1 MLAHRAVIESIDGSG
16 KSTAALEAAE
26 ALSGE
31 YVSSSISVVDSTGV
45 YRYQAG
51 ELVGHSWSN
60 IENLEPHQ
68 AKSRLAVAAKLGL
81 FTMARRAAES
91 TAAHTSDLVI
101 GVRDPYRIDPAAY
114 SRVFSPSLFNK
125 LSADARLRMFN
136 AFTLAPHPDV
146 IVHLRSRPEDA
157 NLVAGRNGMMD
168 SHETPENLR
177 IIADELPMV
186 LEGYQ
191 RLYGSRLAEVEALRP
206 ATSQEVAA
214 RMEQLVAPRR
224 TAVFIPDISEAA

>member
-1 MLAHRAVIESIDGSG
+1 MLARRAVIESIDGSG

-51 ELVGHSWSN
+51 EMVNHSWSD

-68 AKSRLAVAAKLGL
+68 AKSRLVVAAKLGL
-81 FTMARRAAES
+81 FTMARRAAEG
-91 TAAHTSDLVI
+91 AASHTSDLVI

-114 SRVFSPSLFNK
+114 SLIFSPSKFNK
-125 LSADARLRMFN
+125 LSPDARLRIFN
-136 AFTLAPHPDV
+136 ALTMAPHPDV
-146 IVHLRSRPEDA
+146 IIHLRTRPEDA
-157 NLVAGRNGMMD
+157 NLVAGRNGLTD

-177 IIADELPMV
+177 IIADELPTI
-186 LEGYQ
+186 LNGYQ
-191 RLYGSRLAEVEALRP
+191 RLYGSQLAEVEALRP
-206 ATSQEVAA
+206 TTSQEVAA
-214 RMEQLVAPRR
+214 QFEHLITPNR
-224 TAVFIPDISEAA
+224 TSVFIQDISEAA

>member
-1 MLAHRAVIESIDGSG
+1 
-16 KSTAALEAAE
+16 
-26 ALSGE
+26 
-31 YVSSSISVVDSTGV
+31 
-45 YRYQAG
+45 
-51 ELVGHSWSN
+51 
-60 IENLEPHQ
+60 
-68 AKSRLAVAAKLGL
+68 
-81 FTMARRAAES
+81 
-91 TAAHTSDLVI
+91 
-101 GVRDPYRIDPAAY
+101 
-114 SRVFSPSLFNK
+114 
-125 LSADARLRMFN
+125 MFN